1 MTPDD
6 LKRAGVR
13 VRPLAW
19 YDAPGSLANIQC
31 EGVATVGGNYMA
43 YARWHGQY
51 GKVWYLDLEGEG
63 FVSLDEAKAA
73 AQQHYE
79 NAILSAL
86 EPIHE

>member
-13 VRPLAW
+13 VRKLQWAQGDGVVSSRHFTSAETAFATYEINTDTFCW
-19 YDAPGSLANIQC
+19 WIDEIAMDAVQC
-31 EGVATVGGNYMA
+31 ASVEA
-43 YARWHGQY
+43 
-51 GKVWYLDLEGEG
+51 
-63 FVSLDEAKAA
+63 AKAA

-79 NAILSAL
+79 NAILLAL

>member
-13 VRPLAW
+13 VRKLQW
-19 YDAPGSLANIQC
+19 DDASNAETPFGIYTIWEEEDWVWRVQRGS
-31 EGVATVGGNYMA
+31 
-43 YARWHGQY
+43 YADAEEVDGIFT
-51 GKVWYLDLEGEG
+51 DE
-63 FVSLDEAKAA
+63 DEAKAA